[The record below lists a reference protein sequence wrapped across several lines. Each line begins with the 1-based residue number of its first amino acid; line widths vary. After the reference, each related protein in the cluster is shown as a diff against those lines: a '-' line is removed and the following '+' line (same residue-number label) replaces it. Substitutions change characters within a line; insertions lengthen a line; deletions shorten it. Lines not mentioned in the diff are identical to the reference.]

1 MAVETLYRSSR
12 DPEQLFMDKAAAD
25 RHDQMLELAE
35 QLSVLLLHAVP
46 SLNEPQA
53 EEAGIY
59 LARNRDALARAFKRN
74 GDALNEL
81 LAEASGD

>member
-35 QLSVLLLHAVP
+35 QLSAVLRHAVP
-46 SLNEPQA
+46 DINETQA
-53 EEAGIY
+53 EEAGVFM
-59 LARNRDALARAFKRN
+59 ARHREQFARAFKRN
-74 GDALNEL
+74 CDALADL
-81 LAEASGD
+81 MPSDVD

>member
-35 QLSVLLLHAVP
+35 QLSAVLRHAVP
-46 SLNEPQA
+46 SINESQA
-53 EEAGIY
+53 EEAGVFM
-59 LARNRDALARAFKRN
+59 ARHREHFAKAFKRN
-74 GDALNEL
+74 GDALDEL
-81 LAEASGD
+81 LVPTTD